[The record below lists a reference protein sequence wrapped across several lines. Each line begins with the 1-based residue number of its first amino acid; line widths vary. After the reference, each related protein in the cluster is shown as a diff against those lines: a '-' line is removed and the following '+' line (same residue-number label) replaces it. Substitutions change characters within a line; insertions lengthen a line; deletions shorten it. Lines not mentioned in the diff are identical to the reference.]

1 MFRSFSK
8 HPAVL
13 LTTGLAA
20 GAIIGGACIAMAEQV
35 HMQNALRSLENA
47 RAQLADAVAD
57 KGGHRRFGCTALVH
71 VWSVS
76 ARGQH
81 DGFAPRTVNSGDCL
95 DLLLGSVLVVETLE
109 DQDRRQD
116 TRQVFL
122 DIPASKLRTQPHAGP
137 RTKQRIDALAV
148 IPRQPGPEIAL
159 FVKGLDPSNVLD
171 GQILY
176 EHVRRFQNQSRALTD
191 P

>member
-1 MFRSFSK
+1 MS
-8 HPAVL
+8 
-13 LTTGLAA
+13 
-20 GAIIGGACIAMAEQV
+20 AC
-35 HMQNALRSLENA
+35 
-47 RAQLADAVAD
+47 
-57 KGGHRRFGCTALVH
+57 
-71 VWSVS
+71 
-76 ARGQH
+76 GQH
-81 DGFAPRTVNSGDCL
+81 EAFAPLTENSGNRL
-95 DLLLGSVLVVETLE
+95 DLVLGSVLVVETLKDQGRRE
-109 DQDRRQD
+109 DA
-116 TRQVFL
+116 RQVFL

-159 FVKGLDPSNVLD
+159 FVKGRDPSDALD